1 MTSRFKINRKLPSY
15 LKRSSKG
22 GLLIG
27 FIYVLTFMSILF
39 LSLWQTF
46 EYQNNKDNMELVDQ
60 RISIIEE
67 QINIVDEIN
76 NDSMTDITSSI
87 QFLDKEI
94 RKLWDLSNKRN
105 KVNIE
110 NLTTKLTELESL
122 ITEMIEDID
131 LNKDNLQLLK
141 SETIV
146 SLDKLDEVINEISS
160 LNTLKISLNNIETQ
174 LILLE
179 DSVQAL
185 NNYKNQL
192 NQVILEIQT
201 EISNAQN
208 NAELNEVLQ
217 N

>member
-1 MTSRFKINRKLPSY
+1 MFA
-15 LKRSSKG
+15 
-22 GLLIG
+22 
-27 FIYVLTFMSILF
+27 
-39 LSLWQTF
+39 
-46 EYQNNKDNMELVDQ
+46 
-60 RISIIEE
+60 
-67 QINIVDEIN
+67 
-76 NDSMTDITSSI
+76 
-87 QFLDKEI
+87 
-94 RKLWDLSNKRN
+94 
-105 KVNIE
+105 
-110 NLTTKLTELESL
+110 
-122 ITEMIEDID
+122 
-131 LNKDNLQLLK
+131 DNLQLLK

-201 EISNAQN
+201 EISNTQN
-208 NAELNEVLQ
+208 NATLNDVLQ

>member
-1 MTSRFKINRKLPSY
+1 MTSRFKINKKLPSY

-122 ITEMIEDID
+122 ITEMIDDVD

-146 SLDKLDEVINEISS
+146 SQDKLDEVINEISS

>member
-1 MTSRFKINRKLPSY
+1 MTSRFKINKKLPSY
-15 LKRSSKG
+15 LKRSSKS

-122 ITEMIEDID
+122 ITEMIDDVD

-146 SLDKLDEVINEISS
+146 SIDKLDEVINEISS

>member
-1 MTSRFKINRKLPSY
+1 
-15 LKRSSKG
+15 
-22 GLLIG
+22 
-27 FIYVLTFMSILF
+27 
-39 LSLWQTF
+39 
-46 EYQNNKDNMELVDQ
+46 
-60 RISIIEE
+60 
-67 QINIVDEIN
+67 
-76 NDSMTDITSSI
+76 
-87 QFLDKEI
+87 
-94 RKLWDLSNKRN
+94 
-105 KVNIE
+105 
-110 NLTTKLTELESL
+110 
-122 ITEMIEDID
+122 MIDDID

>member
-1 MTSRFKINRKLPSY
+1 MTSRLKINKKLPSY
-15 LKRSSKG
+15 LKRSSKS

-110 NLTTKLTELESL
+110 NLTIKLTELESL
-122 ITEMIEDID
+122 IAEMIDDVD

-146 SLDKLDEVINEISS
+146 SIDKLDEVINEISS

>member
-1 MTSRFKINRKLPSY
+1 M
-15 LKRSSKG
+15 
-22 GLLIG
+22 
-27 FIYVLTFMSILF
+27 
-39 LSLWQTF
+39 
-46 EYQNNKDNMELVDQ
+46 
-60 RISIIEE
+60 
-67 QINIVDEIN
+67 
-76 NDSMTDITSSI
+76 
-87 QFLDKEI
+87 I

-110 NLTTKLTELESL
+110 NLNTKLTELESL
-122 ITEMIEDID
+122 ITEMIDDID

>member
-1 MTSRFKINRKLPSY
+1 MTSRLKINKKLPSY
-15 LKRSSKG
+15 LKRSSTG
-22 GLLIG
+22 SLLIG

-76 NDSMTDITSSI
+76 NNSMTDITSSI

-122 ITEMIEDID
+122 ITQMIDDVD

-146 SLDKLDEVINEISS
+146 SQDKLDEVINEISS

-185 NNYKNQL
+185 NNYKIQL

-201 EISNAQN
+201 EISNSQN

>member
-1 MTSRFKINRKLPSY
+1 MTSRIKINKKLPSY
-15 LKRSSKG
+15 LKRTSKG
-22 GLLIG
+22 GLLTG

-39 LSLWQTF
+39 LSIWQTF
-46 EYQNNKDNMELVDQ
+46 EFENNKTNMNLVDQ
-60 RISIIEE
+60 RISLIEE
-67 QINIVDEIN
+67 QINIYDETN

-105 KVNIE
+105 KANIE
-110 NLTTKLTELESL
+110 NLIIKTTELENL
-122 ITEMIEDID
+122 IAEIINDVD
-131 LNKDNLQLLK
+131 LNEDNLQLLK
-141 SETIV
+141 SETIAG
-146 SLDKLDEVINEISS
+146 LDKLDEVINDVSS
-160 LNTLKISLNNIETQ
+160 LNSLKLSLNNIETQ

-201 EISNAQN
+201 EISNTQN
-208 NAELNEVLQ
+208 NATLNNVLQ

>member
-1 MTSRFKINRKLPSY
+1 MTSRFKINKKLQSY
-15 LKRSSKG
+15 LKMSSTG

-110 NLTTKLTELESL
+110 NLNTKLTELESL
-122 ITEMIEDID
+122 ITEMIDDID

>member
-1 MTSRFKINRKLPSY
+1 MTSRIKINKKLPSY
-15 LKRSSKG
+15 LKRTSKG
-22 GLLIG
+22 GLLTG

-39 LSLWQTF
+39 LSIWQTF
-46 EYQNNKDNMELVDQ
+46 EFENNKTNMDLVDQ
-60 RISIIEE
+60 RISVIEE
-67 QINIVDEIN
+67 QINIVDETN

-105 KVNIE
+105 KANIE
-110 NLTTKLTELESL
+110 NLIIKTTELENL
-122 ITEMIEDID
+122 ITEIIDDVD
-131 LNKDNLQLLK
+131 LNEENLQLLK
-141 SETIV
+141 SETIAG
-146 SLDKLDEVINEISS
+146 LDKLDEVINDVSS
-160 LNTLKISLNNIETQ
+160 LNSLKLSLNNIETQ

-185 NNYKNQL
+185 SNYKSQL

-208 NAELNEVLQ
+208 NATLNEVLQ

>member
-1 MTSRFKINRKLPSY
+1 MTSRFKINKKLPSY
-15 LKRSSKG
+15 LKRSSTG

-110 NLTTKLTELESL
+110 NLNTKLTELESL
-122 ITEMIEDID
+122 ITEMIDDID
-131 LNKDNLQLLK
+131 LNKEAIMNKILSSKYGCVLTLCLSFEK
-141 SETIV
+141 PLFNNFCSIV
-146 SLDKLDEVINEISS
+146 S
-160 LNTLKISLNNIETQ
+160 
-174 LILLE
+174 
-179 DSVQAL
+179 
-185 NNYKNQL
+185 KN
-192 NQVILEIQT
+192 
-201 EISNAQN
+201 S
-208 NAELNEVLQ
+208 
-217 N
+217 

>member
-1 MTSRFKINRKLPSY
+1 MTSRFKINKKLPSY
-15 LKRSSKG
+15 LKRSSTG

-87 QFLDKEI
+87 QFLDKEV

-105 KVNIE
+105 KVNIQKLSDQAIKIEEILQKLQTDVDSNQTNLLKMRNSIETNMQNIE
-110 NLTTKLTELESL
+110 NLGLSEE
-122 ITEMIEDID
+122 D
-131 LNKDNLQLLK
+131 LNSIRMN
-141 SETIV
+141 
-146 SLDKLDEVINEISS
+146 ISS
-160 LNTLKISLNNIETQ
+160 IDTQ
-174 LILLE
+174 LMLL
-179 DSVQAL
+179 DDTVQAL

-192 NQVILEIQT
+192 NQTILEIQT
-201 EISNAQN
+201 QISSP
-208 NAELNEVLQ
+208 EDLFSTEENE

>member
-1 MTSRFKINRKLPSY
+1 MTSRLKINKKLPSY
-15 LKRSSKG
+15 LKRSSKS

-122 ITEMIEDID
+122 ITVMIEDID